1 MVIVQTEPI
10 DPSTLLHQFT
20 AGVAAA
26 GAVVSFTGLVRPAA
40 DGALVTAL
48 ELQAYPGFTEKVM
61 AGVLNEA
68 KDRFEIIDAMVS
80 HRYGN
85 INPGE
90 PIVFVAAASIHRR
103 EAFLAADFLMDQ
115 FKTRAPFWKKEHG
128 PDGMR
133 WIEPRD
139 QDLRDLDRWALD
151 KGKSQIARD

>member
-1 MVIVQTEPI
+1 MMVIAQIEPI
-10 DPSTLLHQFT
+10 DPSALLHQFT
-20 AGVAAA
+20 AGVGEA
-26 GAVVSFTGLVRPAA
+26 GAVVSFTGIVRPAA
-40 DGALVTAL
+40 DGTLVTAL

-61 AGVLNEA
+61 AEILSEA
-68 KDRFEIIDAMVS
+68 RSRFDIADAMVS
-80 HRYGN
+80 HRYGT

-139 QDLRDLDRWALD
+139 QDLRDLDRWTLE
-151 KGKSQIARD
+151 